1 MRVLIA
7 GGRNFTDK
15 DFLYKY
21 MSKFLGEVTVVI
33 SGTAKGADRLGE
45 KWAIDNNIPVE
56 RYPANWS
63 RYGSKAGPIRN
74 REMLEKGKPDLVVV
88 FKGGRGS
95 DHMATISR
103 KAGVKVLRPR
113 KGLNE

>member
-7 GGRNFTDK
+7 GGRDFSDK
-15 DFLYKY
+15 EFLNRYMDKY
-21 MSKFLGEVTVVI
+21 LDEVTMVI

-45 KWAIDNNIPVE
+45 KWAHSHDIPVE
-56 RYPANWS
+56 RYPAQWA
-63 RYGSKAGPIRN
+63 RYGGAAGPIRN
-74 REMLEKGKPDLVVV
+74 KEMLDKGKPDLVVV

-95 DHMATISR
+95 EHMATISR
-103 KAGVKVLRPR
+103 KAKVKVKRPR